1 MDCSPPGSSLH
12 GIHARML
19 EWVAMLFSRRSSWP
33 RDETHILHSPALA
46 GRFCTT
52 GTYKLNKQGDNI
64 QPYHTPFPILNQS
77 VIPCKVLTVASWP
90 SYRFLRRQVR
100 WFGIP
105 ISLRIF
111 QFIVI
116 YTVNGFSV
124 INEVDVFLEI
134 PCFLY
139 DPVNFGSLI
148 SGSSASSKPSLYI

>member
-1 MDCSPPGSSLH
+1 MGC
-12 GIHARML
+12 HAL
-19 EWVAMLFSRRSSWP
+19 IQIFLTQGWNSHL
-33 RDETHILHSPALA
+33 LQSPALA

-64 QPYHTPFPILNQS
+64 QPYPTPFPILNQS
-77 VIPCKVLTVASWP
+77 VIPCKVLTVASGP
-90 SYRFLRRQVR
+90 SYKFLRRQVR
-100 WFGIP
+100 WSGIP

-124 INEVDVFLEI
+124 INEVEVDVFLEF

-139 DPVNFGSLI
+139 DPVNVGSLI
-148 SGSSASSKPSLYI
+148 FDSSAFSKSSCTSGSSWYTYC